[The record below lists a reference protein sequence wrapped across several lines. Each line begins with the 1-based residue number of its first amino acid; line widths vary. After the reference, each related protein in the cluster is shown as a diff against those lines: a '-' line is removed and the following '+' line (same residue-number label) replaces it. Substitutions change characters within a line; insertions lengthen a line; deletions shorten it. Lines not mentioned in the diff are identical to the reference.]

1 MLDKTVTAYFDAARP
16 VGGTRGVAAHVA
28 DACGAAERTANG
40 VASVENVAPTSK
52 MDSMDSANIPTPI
65 IQIKTTITH
74 EELLRIRKTEDLKNV
89 GQDVGVRNVP
99 KLIEEGASKKLGEML
114 KNHTYVECDWFA
126 KGKSLWI
133 AGEDQDRAAIEA
145 TTRASCTGSSF
156 EFASAKQMVSA
167 WNSADLFG
175 ANNKDRTLDAYRSV
189 QNLIVAYIG
198 YAADKSEAGML
209 YELLD
214 DRRLNKRVTIF
225 SSAYSGKEL
234 RGYYLRIGTRAEDV
248 EKLFDCLRKMV
259 SSTSK

>member
-1 MLDKTVTAYFDAARP
+1 MLDKPVTAYFDAALP
-16 VGGTRGVAAHVA
+16 VGGSHGVAAHVA

-40 VASVENVAPTSK
+40 PALVDNAGSAYK
-52 MDSMDSANIPTPI
+52 MDSMDGANAPTPI
-65 IQIKTTITH
+65 IHIKTTVTP
-74 EELLRIRKTEDLKNV
+74 EEWLLLCKKEGSRNEGR
-89 GQDVGVRNVP
+89 VGVRNTP
-99 KLIEEGASKKLGEML
+99 KLIEEESSKRLEKIARNQEAIDD
-114 KNHTYVECDWFA
+114 DWFV
-126 KGKSLWI
+126 KGKWLWVT
-133 AGEDQDRAAIEA
+133 GKDQDEAAVEA
-145 TTRASCTGSSF
+145 TLKAIATGSEF

-214 DRRLNKRVTIF
+214 DRRLNKRATIF

-234 RGYYLRIGTRAEDV
+234 RGYYLRIGTRPEDV

>member
-1 MLDKTVTAYFDAARP
+1 MVAKTMASLLDAALP
-16 VGGTRGVAAHVA
+16 VGGTHGVAAHVA

-40 VASVENVAPTSK
+40 PALVDNAGSAYK
-52 MDSMDSANIPTPI
+52 MDSMDGANAPTPI
-65 IQIKTTITH
+65 IHIKTTVTP
-74 EELLRIRKTEDLKNV
+74 EEWLLLCKKEGSRTE
-89 GQDVGVRNVP
+89 GRVGVRNTP
-99 KLIEEGASKKLGEML
+99 KLIEEESSKRLEKIARNQEAIDD
-114 KNHTYVECDWFA
+114 DWFV
-126 KGKSLWI
+126 KGKWLWVT
-133 AGEDQDRAAIEA
+133 GKDQDEAAVEA
-145 TTRASCTGSSF
+145 TLKAIATGSEF

-198 YAADKSEAGML
+198 YAANKSEAGML

-214 DRRLNKRVTIF
+214 DRRLNKRATIF

-234 RGYYLRIGTRAEDV
+234 RGYYLRIGTRPEDV